1 MVWIIPVNTWTYCT
15 SPWKAYGETINWPA
29 PLPGGESPGS
39 LNNLQYLAELPHSS
53 CKKSLSGE
61 PSSTCDPVSRVP
73 ATSKSWKRQC
83 PLIAGQRR
91 LVIPKHH
98 AEKYLPFDGEAGGE
112 RGPLLSFEDESGKP
126 WRFRYSYWSSSQ
138 SYVLTKGWSRFVKEK
153 GLDAG
158 DLVSFGRLRAG
169 RDRLC
174 ISCRRRGENERPPA
188 ACPATT
194 GDAAVPWSPVCYP
207 ARAHA
212 PTSHTGDRDVAMAP
226 THSKRLRLF
235 GVNLDCAPAPAPEPE
250 PKLVLASE
258 TEPTR
263 SGHQCLYKHIY

>member
-1 MVWIIPVNTWTYCT
+1 MSMNPISQHHPRFGSWAPPLGNPHLSCHHTYRVAQEGD
-15 SPWKAYGETINWPA
+15 PYEREHMFEK
-29 PLPGGESPGS
+29 PLTPSDVGK
-39 LNNLQYLAELPHSS
+39 LN
-53 CKKSLSGE
+53 
-61 PSSTCDPVSRVP
+61 
-73 ATSKSWKRQC
+73 
-83 PLIAGQRR
+83 R

-98 AEKYLPFDGEAGGE
+98 AEKYLPLDGEAGE
-112 RGPLLSFEDESGKP
+112 RGLLLSFEDESGKP

-158 DLVSFGRLRAG
+158 DLVSFGRLRG
-169 RDRLC
+169 GGGRLC

-188 ACPATT
+188 ACTATA
-194 GDAAVPWSPVCYP
+194 GDAAVPWSPLCYT

-212 PTSHTGDRDVAMAP
+212 PTSHAGDQDVATAP

-235 GVNLDCAPAPAPEPE
+235 GVNLDCAPAPEPE
-250 PKLVLASE
+250 PKLVLSPE